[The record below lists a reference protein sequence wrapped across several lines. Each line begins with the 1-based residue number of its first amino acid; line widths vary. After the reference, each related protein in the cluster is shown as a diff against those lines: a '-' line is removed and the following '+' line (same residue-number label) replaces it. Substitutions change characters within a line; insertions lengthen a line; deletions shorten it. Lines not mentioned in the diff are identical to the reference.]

1 MTMEFAKRIA
11 AASGPSPEAS
21 KWTSSTTTLI
31 STSPWVCRRTWAK
44 GCCVTGRAST
54 ASPQSATVPFG
65 APTHP
70 TCTHLGAHAEHH
82 ARTLWRKLWPE
93 ESGRN
98 GRNLNQFVYLGCI
111 HEDSLSWLK
120 RVNQA
125 PSSEPHR
132 HGPLFVAFST
142 GVRMVAQ
149 ILKMFGKSPMF
160 LHSTAKRLV
169 AVSNKT
175 SRTQLNFLGKVR
187 KSQLFFRCGRVD
199 T

>member
-1 MTMEFAKRIA
+1 M
-11 AASGPSPEAS
+11 
-21 KWTSSTTTLI
+21 
-31 STSPWVCRRTWAK
+31 
-44 GCCVTGRAST
+44 
-54 ASPQSATVPFG
+54 PFG

-120 RVNQA
+120 RVIQA

-142 GVRMVAQ
+142 GVRIDAQ

-169 AVSNKT
+169 AVSTKPPGHN
-175 SRTQLNFLGKVR
+175 SIFLGKSESPNCFFVVDALTHESR
-187 KSQLFFRCGRVD
+187 LQSQDPCLWRSSEIGTQEKSAWKL
-199 T
+199 